1 MSRET
6 PPSLAMLP
14 LAQFRRFFSAHP
26 LLFLFLLAPQV
37 EYLTGSSQLSWLI
50 ANPPLFFLFLVQNLG
65 SYGLAV
71 VLAREAQIR
80 WRKGWASIIL
90 LGSVYGILNEGIGA
104 GTLFNPDSAAFG
116 VLGSY
121 GRWLG
126 VNWVWATGLVMLVH
140 PVFSVSLPILQHRLA
155 LPETRGR
162 SLVGSRGLGLAVVGL
177 GIDALGTLIFVG
189 TIRHFFA
196 GPILWTGSCLVMA
209 ALVVAAYLVP
219 RDLLRPKVDT
229 PRVRPLSFFILGTV
243 FIWGVT
249 LGGDFLVNLNV
260 PPIVVAFFFIAI
272 GGLALIWVL
281 RNVGQNS
288 NQRHLVALA
297 AGLVASLIPM
307 GFFGQLGSGIGL
319 LPVVVVDLFGVL
331 FFVRL
336 WNKYN
341 SVHAEEKAKSRVPSS

>member
-1 MSRET
+1 
-6 PPSLAMLP
+6 MLP
-14 LAQFRRFFSAHP
+14 LAQLRRFFSAHP

-90 LGSVYGILNEGIGA
+90 LGSAYGILNEGIGA

-126 VNWVWATGLVMLVH
+126 VNWVWAVGLVMLVH
-140 PVFSVSLPILQHRLA
+140 PLFSVSLPILQHRLA
-155 LPETRGR
+155 LSETRGR
-162 SLVGSRGLGLAVVGL
+162 SLVGNRGLGLAVVGL
-177 GIDALGTLIFVG
+177 GIDALGTLLFVG
-189 TIRHFFA
+189 TVRHFFA
-196 GPILWTGSCLVMA
+196 GPILWAGSSLVMA

-219 RDLLRPKVDT
+219 RDLLPPKADT

-249 LGGDFLVNLNV
+249 LGADFLANLNL
-260 PPIVVAFFFIAI
+260 PPTLVAFFFIAI
-272 GGLALIWVL
+272 GGLALSWVF
-281 RNVGQNS
+281 RNVGQS
-288 NQRHLVALA
+288 RNQRHLVALS

-307 GFFGQLGSGIGL
+307 GFFGQLGTGIGL
-319 LPVVVVDLFGVL
+319 LPVVAVDLLAVSL
-331 FFVRL
+331 FARL
-336 WNKYN
+336 WRKYN
-341 SVHAEEKAKSRVPSS
+341 YASPPPRTGEIDHAWWS